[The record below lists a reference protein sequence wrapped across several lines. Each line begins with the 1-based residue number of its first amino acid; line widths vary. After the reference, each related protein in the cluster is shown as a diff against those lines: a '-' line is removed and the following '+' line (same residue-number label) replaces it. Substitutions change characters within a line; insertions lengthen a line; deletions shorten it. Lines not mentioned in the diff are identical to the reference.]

1 MSTTAAPPQVAEPEE
16 KRDERV
22 GKHARLAAILRRP
35 EVGALVAALIVFLY
49 FAFSTQ
55 AFALPSGAST
65 WIYTS
70 SSFAIMAVAVA
81 LLMIGGGF
89 GPSAR
94 AVTRLPRPI
103 NRIIMNPLP

>member
-22 GKHARLAAILRRP
+22 GKHARLAAVLRRP

-70 SSFAIMAVAVA
+70 SSFAIMAVGGA
-81 LLMIGGGF
+81 LLMIGGGV
-89 GPSAR
+89 GPSPGGP
-94 AVTRLPRPI
+94 TRFPRPFT
-103 NRIIMNPLP
+103 RPHMYPL